1 MHKDYMFEIKSK
13 MEQDHNNSG
22 SQF

>member
-1 MHKDYMFEIKSK
+1 MHKDCMFEIKSK